1 MGRRIGVVESKPSS
15 KTRALPKPAMRT
27 MRCFG
32 YPALEISGN
41 IGATGMEWKLLTP
54 DFRYRHPFI
63 THSRDLERGGPVC
76 TTPHC
81 RLTRDFPPIS
91 PDCRISTAFLRR
103 ARFRSRC

>member
-1 MGRRIGVVESKPSS
+1 MVESKPSS

-32 YPALEISGN
+32 EYPPLEISGN

-76 TTPHC
+76 TTPIV
-81 RLTRDFPPIS
+81 D
-91 PDCRISTAFLRR
+91 
-103 ARFRSRC
+103 